1 MLAGGTAGAGMAMA
15 ALIVG
20 STLGTITAAPA
31 LIAVGGIFLGGYL
44 IARGAAGLIDYFW

>member
-1 MLAGGTAGAGMAMA
+1 MLASGSVGAGMATA

-20 STLGTITAAPA
+20 STLGTITTAPA

-44 IARGAAGLIDYFW
+44 VARGAAGLIDYFW